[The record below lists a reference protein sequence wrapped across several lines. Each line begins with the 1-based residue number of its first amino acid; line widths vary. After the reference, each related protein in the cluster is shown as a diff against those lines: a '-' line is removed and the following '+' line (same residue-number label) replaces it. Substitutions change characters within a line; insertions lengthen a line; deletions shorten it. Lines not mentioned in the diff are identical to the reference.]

1 MQGNEETNSARS
13 VARGS
18 LAPVPL
24 LWWPDGD
31 LFTAATRRHEVGSP
45 QAGATLNSV
54 FPKGTGDFKLTFTQ
68 EKEGFAQAEWS
79 KGSAKLATIAITDT
93 NTNPSARDKFREA
106 SKKLAGYPAAAVGSQ
121 GTAVLVADRFQVQVR
136 STSPAFSAAD
146 RDALVAKCN
155 LQALAG
161 K

>member
-1 MQGNEETNSARS
+1 MRKLILLVVLLGGIWFLFRS
-13 VARGS
+13 CGGPTEIS
-18 LAPVPL
+18 SPPPPTIFKSEAPK
-24 LWWPDGD
+24 
-31 LFTAATRRHEVGSP
+31 
-45 QAGATLNSV
+45 AGATLNSV
-54 FPKGTGDFKLTFTQ
+54 FPKGSGDFKLTFTQ

-79 KGSAKLATIAITDT
+79 KGSTKMATIAITDT
-93 NTNPSARDKFREA
+93 NTNPSARDKFRD
-106 SKKLAGYPAAAVGSQ
+106 STKKLAGYPAAAVGSQ

>member
-1 MQGNEETNSARS
+1 MKKLILLVVFLAGAWLLFRS
-13 VARGS
+13 CGGPTEISSPPPPAVTKS
-18 LAPVPL
+18 EAPK
-24 LWWPDGD
+24 
-31 LFTAATRRHEVGSP
+31 
-45 QAGATLNSV
+45 AGATLNSV

-106 SKKLAGYPAAAVGSQ
+106 SKKLAGYPVAAVGSQ

-146 RDALVAKCN
+146 RDALVEKCN